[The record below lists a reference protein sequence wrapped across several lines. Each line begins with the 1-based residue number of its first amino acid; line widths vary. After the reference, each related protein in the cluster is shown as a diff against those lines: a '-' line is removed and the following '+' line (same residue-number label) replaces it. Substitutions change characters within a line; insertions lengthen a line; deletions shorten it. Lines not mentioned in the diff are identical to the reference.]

1 MLVQECMIFIMEE
14 NRMWKIQKKETY
26 EIWTSEVCTLKI
38 INLEERCKIFVN
50 YKGYNVIMVMGMY
63 GFEEEIQERNIS
75 YDIEGEMGEFNLW
88 NYVIKLRDLKL
99 FCDIIFFFLTEN
111 NIDEA
116 LNEAFRYS
124 HFD

>member
-1 MLVQECMIFIMEE
+1 MLVQDCMIFIMEK

-38 INLEERCKIFVN
+38 INLEERCKVFVN
-50 YKGYNVIMVMGMY
+50 YKGYNVVMVMGMY

-75 YDIEGEMGEFNLW
+75 FDIEGEMGEFNLW
-88 NYVIKLRDLKL
+88 CYVVKIRDLKL
-99 FCDIIFFFLTEN
+99 FCDMIYFFLAEN

-116 LNEAFRYS
+116 LNEAYRYS
-124 HFD
+124 YFD

>member
-1 MLVQECMIFIMEE
+1 MLVQDCMIFIMEE

-38 INLEERCKIFVN
+38 INLEELCRVFVN
-50 YKGYNVIMVMGMY
+50 YKGYNVVMLMGMY

-75 YDIEGEMGEFNLW
+75 FDIEGEMGEFNLLS
-88 NYVIKLRDLKL
+88 YVIRLSDLKL
-99 FCDIIFFFLTEN
+99 FCDMIFFFLTEN

-116 LNEAFRYS
+116 LNEALRYS

>member
-1 MLVQECMIFIMEE
+1 MLVQDCMIFIMEE

-38 INLEERCKIFVN
+38 INLEERCKVFVN
-50 YKGYNVIMVMGMY
+50 YKGYNVVMVMGMY

-75 YDIEGEMGEFNLW
+75 FDIEGEMGEFNLW
-88 NYVIKLRDLKL
+88 CYVVKLRDLKL
-99 FCDIIFFFLTEN
+99 FCDMIYFFLTEN

-116 LNEAFRYS
+116 LNEAYRYS

>member
-1 MLVQECMIFIMEE
+1 MLVQDCMIFIMEE
-14 NRMWKIQKKETY
+14 NKMWKIQKKETY

-38 INLEERCKIFVN
+38 INLEERCRVFVN
-50 YKGYNVIMVMGMY
+50 YKGYNVVMLMGMY

-75 YDIEGEMGEFNLW
+75 FDIEGEMGEFNLLS
-88 NYVIKLRDLKL
+88 YVIRLSDLKL
-99 FCDIIFFFLTEN
+99 FCDMIFFFLTEN

-116 LNEAFRYS
+116 LNEALRYS

>member
-1 MLVQECMIFIMEE
+1 MEE

-38 INLEERCKIFVN
+38 INLEERCKVFVN
-50 YKGYNVIMVMGMY
+50 YKGYNVVMVMGMY

-75 YDIEGEMGEFNLW
+75 FDIEGEMGEFNLW
-88 NYVIKLRDLKL
+88 CYVVKLRDLKL
-99 FCDIIFFFLTEN
+99 FCDMIYFFLTEN

-116 LNEAFRYS
+116 LNEAYRYS

>member
-1 MLVQECMIFIMEE
+1 MLVQDCMIFIMEE

-38 INLEERCKIFVN
+38 IKLEEQCRVFVN
-50 YKGYNVIMVMGMY
+50 YKGYNVVMLMGMY

-75 YDIEGEMGEFNLW
+75 FDIEGETGEFNLLS
-88 NYVIKLRDLKL
+88 YVVRLSDLKL

-111 NIDEA
+111 NIDGA

>member
-1 MLVQECMIFIMEE
+1 MLVQDYMIFIMEE

-38 INLEERCKIFVN
+38 INLEERCKVFVN
-50 YKGYNVIMVMGMY
+50 YKGYNVVMVMGMY

-75 YDIEGEMGEFNLW
+75 FDIEGEMGEFNLW
-88 NYVIKLRDLKL
+88 CYVVKLRDLKL
-99 FCDIIFFFLTEN
+99 FCDMIYFFLTEN

-116 LNEAFRYS
+116 LNEAYRYS

>member
-50 YKGYNVIMVMGMY
+50 YKGYNVIMVMEMY
-63 GFEEEIQERNIS
+63 GFEEEIQGRNIS

-88 NYVIKLRDLKL
+88 NYVIKLRDLEL

-116 LNEAFRYS
+116 LNETFRYS

>member
-1 MLVQECMIFIMEE
+1 
-14 NRMWKIQKKETY
+14 MWKIQKKETY